1 MAKKGKARNT
11 EKRSL
16 FKLRTAIIF
25 GGVAVLVLC
34 AGIILLFAGI
44 RNVITPFSY
53 PKSTLGPMPSETKF
67 IEHSELVTKIAIPG
81 TTYSMYVPDG
91 SFAGDNAVFYDT
103 YGQVTYAITHSGEDA
118 ETWIIGDLNK
128 GVLNF
133 YADGS
138 ECAFTSYVNDVGYL
152 NGYELRYYAGVAST
166 KALGQDNE
174 IYSATYELVLND
186 GTYLLLSV
194 ATLNK
199 HYLEDGKVLLDAMI
213 YTLVLD
219 DENTSIGAEEQG
231 SEDVVD
237 VVGPEY
243 AVDEDGHIVGEVDG
257 VWYEYLNMQD
267 YMSELWTEE
276 LLNDGKYR
284 YEVSLGL
291 NHEYNSD
298 TLYVELYYNSDDI
311 FDNSLMENI
320 YVTCTEYGAVNYG
333 RHIRPYMQYPGYLY
347 FEIEN
352 FEDAYLSY
360 VFHGVSD
367 CRITSFTPES
377 FSADEWEDYLGI
389 YPEDM
394 IGDEHGVPT
403 GIEEESADVIESVE
417 D

>member
-1 MAKKGKARNT
+1 MKKRLYLALLVTLTTAFVLTGCNGCNT
-11 EKRSL
+11 ETVEETIETVSEE
-16 FKLRTAIIF
+16 
-25 GGVAVLVLC
+25 VL
-34 AGIILLFAGI
+34 
-44 RNVITPFSY
+44 
-53 PKSTLGPMPSETKF
+53 SET
-67 IEHSELVTKIAIPG
+67 EVSETETTEEVTEPATED
-81 TTYSMYVPDG
+81 TTETTSEVEETTET
-91 SFAGDNAVFYDT
+91 VF
-103 YGQVTYAITHSGEDA
+103 EP
-118 ETWIIGDLNK
+118 
-128 GVLNF
+128 
-133 YADGS
+133 
-138 ECAFTSYVNDVGYL
+138 
-152 NGYELRYYAGVAST
+152 YEA
-166 KALGQDNE
+166 
-174 IYSATYELVLND
+174 
-186 GTYLLLSV
+186 
-194 ATLNK
+194 
-199 HYLEDGKVLLDAMI
+199 
-213 YTLVLD
+213 
-219 DENTSIGAEEQG
+219 
-231 SEDVVD
+231 VVD

-276 LLNDGKYR
+276 LLIDGKYR

-311 FDNSLMENI
+311 FDNSFMENI
-320 YVTCTEYGAVNYG
+320 YVTCIEHGAVNYG

-377 FSADEWEDYLGI
+377 FGADEWEDYLGI

-394 IGDEHGVPT
+394 VGDEHGVPAE
-403 GIEEESADVIESVE
+403 IEEESVDMIESVE